1 MSGPVHHQP
10 VTAGVFVPGLAQAE
24 LRDPDMSHLMRQRT
38 LTLGQSSSQESLAA
52 LPSPRQL
59 FTPQSSSEALSPP
72 ARMASPVQPVLG
84 TLPSQLSLA
93 STMQYPAAAA
103 SPAQTL
109 ADPAT
114 PVPTVVT
121 IPSPS
126 MERVWPDNQL
136 GDSQVNPPTPPF
148 EPLHA
153 TLSFQQQSQQH
164 LSGNTVPAVP
174 AATTPA
180 QQALLAPVNQTPSA
194 APAASTT
201 PAQQASP
208 APVNQT
214 PPTAPAASTTPVQ
227 QVSPAPVSKT
237 LPTAPAASTTPAQQA
252 SPAPVNQTPP
262 TAPAASTT
270 PVQQVSPAP
279 VSKTPPTAPAASTT
293 PAQQASPAPVNQTRP
308 TAPAASTTP
317 VQQVSPAPVNQTP
330 PTAPAASTTPAQ
342 QASPAP
348 VNQTPP
354 TAPAASTTPVQQVPP
369 GQASQS
375 SAVTG
380 ADKAPVTPSQST
392 GGDGS
397 GQPDMTST
405 MYTDGT
411 YWKTLV
417 RKYSKHH
424 PFYHSNMCGLL
435 WT

>member
-148 EPLHA
+148 EPA
-153 TLSFQQQSQQH
+153 IT
-164 LSGNTVPAVP
+164 
-174 AATTPA
+174 
-180 QQALLAPVNQTPSA
+180 
-194 APAASTT
+194 AASVWKHRSSSTSSHHACTT
-201 PAQQASP
+201 GTTGTSQPD
-208 APVNQT
+208 T
-214 PPTAPAASTTPVQ
+214 FCSTSGIHDTCTT
-227 QVSPAPVSKT
+227 SIT
-237 LPTAPAASTTPAQQA
+237 STSQPDT
-252 SPAPVNQTPP
+252 SN
-262 TAPAASTT
+262 STSSIHHT
-270 PVQQVSPAP
+270 CA
-279 VSKTPPTAPAASTT
+279 TGTT
-293 PAQQASPAPVNQTRP
+293 R
-308 TAPAASTTP
+308 
-317 VQQVSPAPVNQTP
+317 
-330 PTAPAASTTPAQ
+330 
-342 QASPAP
+342 
-348 VNQTPP
+348 
-354 TAPAASTTPVQQVPP
+354 
-369 GQASQS
+369 ASQLVICS
-375 SAVTG
+375 HWSRQG
-380 ADKAPVTPSQST
+380 PSDTFSV
-392 GGDGS
+392 DR
-397 GQPDMTST
+397 
-405 MYTDGT
+405 
-411 YWKTLV
+411 W
-417 RKYSKHH
+417 
-424 PFYHSNMCGLL
+424 
-435 WT
+435 

>member
-59 FTPQSSSEALSPP
+59 FTPQSSNEALSPP

-148 EPLHA
+148 EPLPA
-153 TLSFQQQSQQH
+153 TLSSQQQSQQH
-164 LSGNTVPAVP
+164 LSGNNVPAVP

-194 APAASTT
+194 
-201 PAQQASP
+201 
-208 APVNQT
+208 
-214 PPTAPAASTTPVQ
+214 
-227 QVSPAPVSKT
+227 
-237 LPTAPAASTTPAQQA
+237 
-252 SPAPVNQTPP
+252 
-262 TAPAASTT
+262 
-270 PVQQVSPAP
+270 
-279 VSKTPPTAPAASTT
+279 
-293 PAQQASPAPVNQTRP
+293 
-308 TAPAASTTP
+308 
-317 VQQVSPAPVNQTP
+317 
-330 PTAPAASTTPAQ
+330 APAASTTPAQ

-417 RKYSKHH
+417 CKYSKHH